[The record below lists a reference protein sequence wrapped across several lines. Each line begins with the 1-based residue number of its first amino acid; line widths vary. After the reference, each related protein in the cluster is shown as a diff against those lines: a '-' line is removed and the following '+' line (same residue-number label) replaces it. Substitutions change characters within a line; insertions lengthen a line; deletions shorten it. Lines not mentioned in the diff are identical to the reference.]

1 MKPSTAKAKGAK
13 TEADFVDWIKLRGV
27 PNAERRHLSGQYDKG
42 DVAGWVKGNGEKSV
56 CVEVKSGASLKI
68 PEWIKEL
75 NAEVENAQA
84 DVGFIAIRP
93 SGKPKVDD
101 WWAVMPMPEMMRLLE
116 EAGYL
121 PT

>member
-1 MKPSTAKAKGAK
+1 MKPSTAKTKGAK

-42 DVAGWVKGNGEKSV
+42 DVAGWVKGDGQKSV
-56 CVEVKSGASLKI
+56 CVEVKSGASLKL
-68 PEWIKEL
+68 PAWIKEL
-75 NAEVENAQA
+75 KAEVDNAQA

-101 WWAVMPMPEMMRLLE
+101 WWAVMPMPEMMKLLE